1 MGSSFSKMYKLF
13 VSKTSLGIFTAIAF
27 AIYYYY
33 KGKKFLPLKLP
44 RNAQEITLDFLHKY
58 YNKKITSFKITPL
71 TAEVKDGIEREDGGG
86 ISGASLAKISF
97 ESTDSTV
104 PQNAI
109 VKINDMDSAPA
120 NNFKARF
127 LAIAWGIHINAFNST
142 EVIVFRQA
150 RKIFVCK
157 YLYFLIIISK
167 KNF

>member
-1 MGSSFSKMYKLF
+1 MGSSFSKLYTLF
-13 VSKTSLGIFTAIAF
+13 VSKTSLGIYTALAF
-27 AIYYYY
+27 AIYYWW
-33 KGKKFLPLKLP
+33 KGKKYLPLKLP
-44 RNAQEITLDFLHKY
+44 RNAQEITLEFLHKY
-58 YNKKITSFKITPL
+58 YSKKITSFKITPL
-71 TAEVKDGIEREDGGG
+71 TAEVREGIEREDGGG

-109 VKINDMDSAPA
+109 VKINDTDSAPA

-127 LAIAWGIHINAFNST
+127 LAIVWGVDINILNAT

-157 YLYFLIIISK
+157 YLYF
-167 KNF
+167 